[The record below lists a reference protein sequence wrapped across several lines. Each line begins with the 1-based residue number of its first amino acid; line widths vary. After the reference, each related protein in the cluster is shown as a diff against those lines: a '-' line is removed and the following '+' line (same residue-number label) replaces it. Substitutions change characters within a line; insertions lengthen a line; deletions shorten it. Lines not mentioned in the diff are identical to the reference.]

1 MEPIHSDTVCVLC
14 SCISILKEIHPENK
28 IIETFFLT
36 KREKGGDRKVMIRHE
51 VNEPQTPKRA
61 LDFLAQLC
69 VMSINE
75 SPTKRD
81 ISWTTRC
88 RFSNKKVRFNLMML
102 GSPNADKFQEYLLRS
117 DIVTEKE
124 CTC

>member
-1 MEPIHSDTVCVLC
+1 MEPIHSDTVCALC
-14 SCISILKEIHPENK
+14 RCISILKETHPENK

-36 KREKGGDRKVMIRHE
+36 KREKGGDRTMRIRHE
-51 VNEPQTPKRA
+51 VNTSKPA

-69 VMSINE
+69 IMSINE

-81 ISWTTRC
+81 ISWTSRC
-88 RFSNKKVRFNLMML
+88 TFSNKKVRFNLMMV
-102 GSPNADKFQEYLLRS
+102 GSPDADKFQEYLLRS

-124 CTC
+124 CSCK